1 MTRALSIALT
11 PADNGVHVIDSAIA
25 GTDPVARQKLPYADV
40 FDDGFCLLVS
50 LLSGRNPAA
59 LRHELADHPAVV
71 TGRLLAR
78 EHCHTLSA
86 HVEPGPPS
94 TGIRRAFRQYALVY
108 ERPGLFS
115 DGRLSVTLG
124 GTEPEFKGA
133 LDALPGTVSVD
144 VERVGDHDPAADSA
158 LSVLTERQ
166 QEALYA
172 AVRSE
177 CYESPRRTTPAELG
191 APLDCPPDTAD
202 DPLREAERTV
212 LSAVRVRPP
221 GRGSRGGGRS
231 AEVDRAGVLV
241 QHPLLEL
248 VAVLLV
254 DPLLDAVLLSLDGPL
269 LLGERLELHPP
280 VRRLRVSEEVD
291 DPGVAPV
298 ERHRVDDERVVA
310 ALQDRQRD
318 DPAVLLFEL
327 FRLLVRQ
334 CPVRQCVDH
343 DSRFGQADKI
353 LRGGPGVVFG

>member
-1 MTRALSIALT
+1 MQAPSITLT
-11 PADNGVHVIDSAIA
+11 PAGNGVHVIDSAIA
-25 GTDPVARQKLPYADV
+25 GTDPAARQKPLYADV
-40 FDDGFCLLVS
+40 FDDGSCLLVP
-50 LLSGRNPAA
+50 LLSGRNPTA

-71 TGRLLAR
+71 TSRLLAR
-78 EHCHTLSA
+78 EHCHTLST
-86 HVEPGPPS
+86 HVEPGPPL
-94 TGIRRAFRQYALVY
+94 TGIRRAFQYHALVC
-108 ERPGLFS
+108 ERPGFFS

-124 GTEPEFKGA
+124 GTEPELKGA

-144 VERVGDHDPAADSA
+144 VERVGDHDPVADSA

-166 QEALYA
+166 QEALDA
-172 AVRSE
+172 AVMSGY
-177 CYESPRRTTPAELG
+177 YESPRRTTPAELG
-191 APLDCPPDTAD
+191 VPLDCPPDTAD

-212 LSAVRVRPP
+212 PSAVRVRPP
-221 GRGSRGGGRS
+221 GRGSRWGGRS

-269 LLGERLELHPP
+269 LLGERFELHPP
-280 VRRLRVSEEVD
+280 VRRLRVSEEVN

-318 DPAVLLFEL
+318 DSAVLLFEL

-353 LRGGPGVVFG
+353 LRGGPGVVFR